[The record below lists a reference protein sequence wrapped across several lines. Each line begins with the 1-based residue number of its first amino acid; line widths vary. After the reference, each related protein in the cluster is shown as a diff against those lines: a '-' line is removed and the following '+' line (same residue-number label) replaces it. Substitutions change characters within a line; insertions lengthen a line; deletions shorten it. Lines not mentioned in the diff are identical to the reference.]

1 MSEDFAAINA
11 YQTSDEFKQRQE
23 EQAAAQDQRLTD
35 KLTDAQQRAI
45 IVPKLKERSLELGYL
60 TTEPAGVPLEHIE
73 ALVPNQRNE
82 DYVADDIVLRRGIA
96 NAEVPSD
103 GELMMNK
110 PADDT
115 DGMAN
120 TITTEEHM
128 TIVNKIVKLPTS
140 TKVRETQFT
149 VTDPVTG
156 QQQLLPATGLNRYL
170 REDNQLTQRQ
180 LEITSGLHDD
190 SLFDALDLE
199 PEFETPEQTSGVE
212 EETEPEPETPKKY
225 DNFPEEVKIEVPRNS
240 KLGDEATPDDIY
252 YFDALIAAENT
263 KKVTITGNID
273 NVINFPGKWPNAV
286 PKSAKYEVQRIV
298 LGADLE
304 LPTVSYYTQDPTVP
318 VDPLLEAACEIA
330 YTTYAIVAKTILWE
344 GDGLK
349 IKFKLDDWCSGL
361 GYYKE
366 YTGKADGKTY
376 KLMLDIT
383 YSREFETGRFSKDIY
398 YGYTGRATI
407 AGLRGL
413 ANTNPAYW
421 YLVEKQANNNYQVR
435 YRARCYPPTILQDK
449 FVGESFTDST
459 AYDGWE
465 ARTVVSNAV
474 PRVGWER
481 SETRP
486 VVNFSESFPY
496 SQMEYRHSVGGFD
509 RDYSRMIFP
518 GRRFSL
524 TDDAYVKLTDCT
536 VLVTAGMSPIE
547 PCFVGQRYGNYLRYI
562 GYRGAP
568 PGWWADPAEWLHQR
582 FYGQV
587 EYKPSVLFYDSAR
600 DVITGPVTGGS
611 YQNGAFWNWHPT
623 KMWMPVG
630 MLTANDHYENYAAL
644 GATMM
649 RAENGVIADRTKGE
663 WLYTGFGGSHS
674 SKNRAAHRY
683 CTEWSGKVYI
693 PSCWYQQWYAPG
705 SDGYDYT
712 KTLFEFYGF
721 FQ

>member
-11 YQTSDEFKQRQE
+11 YQTSDTFKRQRE
-23 EQAAAQDQRLTD
+23 AKAAEQDQRLTD
-35 KLTDAQQRAI
+35 KLIDAQQRAI

-103 GELMMNK
+103 GELMMDK

-212 EETEPEPETPKKY
+212 EETEPEVPKKY
-225 DNFPEEVKIEVPRNS
+225 DNFPEEVEIGVPKAP
-240 KLGDEATPDDIY
+240 KLGEDATPDDIY
-252 YFDALIAAENT
+252 YFDALIAADNT
-263 KKVTITGNID
+263 KKVKVKGSVD
-273 NVINFPGKWPNAV
+273 NVIDFPGKWPNAK
-286 PKSAKYEVQRIV
+286 PTSADYSVDRIV
-298 LGADLE
+298 LGSDLD
-304 LPTVSYYTQDPTVP
+304 LPKVSYYTQDPTVP
-318 VDPLLEAACEIA
+318 VDPILEAACELA
-330 YTTYAIVAKTILWE
+330 YTTRAIVTKTILWQ
-344 GDGLK
+344 GDGLR

-383 YSREFETGRFSKDIY
+383 NSTEFERLLLKSTTRGGSKKSTI
-398 YGYTGRATI
+398 TALRASPI
-407 AGLRGL
+407 
-413 ANTNPAYW
+413 TNPAYW
-421 YLVEKQANNNYQVR
+421 YLVEKQSNNNYQVL
-435 YRARCYPPTILQDK
+435 YRARCYPVSVIQPELIDDD
-449 FVGESFTDST
+449 FSDMAAYESMEMHIGAS
-459 AYDGWE
+459 E
-465 ARTVVSNAV
+465 AV
-474 PRVGWER
+474 PRTGWYR
-481 SETRP
+481 SENRP
-486 VVNFSESFPY
+486 VVNFSESFAY
-496 SQMEYRHSVGGFD
+496 STREYRHGLGDFD
-509 RDYSRMIFP
+509 PGYNRLIFP
-518 GRRFSL
+518 GRRFDLS
-524 TDDAYVKLTDCT
+524 DDAYTDLADCVVLT
-536 VLVTAGMSPIE
+536 TAAISPIE
-547 PCFVGQRYGNYLRYI
+547 PCYARQNYDDFTRWVGQRAAADDDRESQMTYLVNAFRHRDHYTPI
-562 GYRGAP
+562 VN
-568 PGWWADPAEWLHQR
+568 W
-582 FYGQV
+582 
-587 EYKPSVLFYDSAR
+587 YDQTT
-600 DVITGPVTGGS
+600 DTITGPPHS
-611 YQNGAFWNWHPT
+611 YYYCQVGFFGDWPAT
-623 KMWMPVG
+623 KMWLPQG
-630 MLTANDHYENYAAL
+630 MLTSNDYYKDYKAL

-649 RAENGVIADRTKGE
+649 RAEDGVIKDRTKGE
-663 WLYTGFGGSHS
+663 WLYTGFGGHHS
-674 SKNRAAHRY
+674 SDNRAAHRY
-683 CTEWSGKVYI
+683 YTSWCGCVYT
-693 PSCWYQQWYAPG
+693 PTCWYNQWYKP
-705 SDGYDYT
+705 
-712 KTLFEFYGF
+712 EE
-721 FQ
+721 